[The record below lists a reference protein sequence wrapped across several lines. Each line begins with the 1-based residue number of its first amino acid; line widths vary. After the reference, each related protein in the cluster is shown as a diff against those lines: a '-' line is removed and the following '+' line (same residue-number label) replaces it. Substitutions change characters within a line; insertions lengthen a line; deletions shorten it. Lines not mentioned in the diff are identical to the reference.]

1 MASARARH
9 ADRDGVGEGA
19 SAGIEG
25 SVDGAASVS
34 EAEGEITGGWGE
46 QDPRAS
52 TPATAHPMVLI
63 AARLRRRMC
72 PILHAL
78 RVDDES
84 CRLAVGG
91 SPVYLGG
98 GGAVLPR
105 STSSVG
111 TSIAKG

>member
-25 SVDGAASVS
+25 SVDGAACIS
-34 EAEGEITGGWGE
+34 EAEGEVTGGWGE

-72 PILHAL
+72 PILHASGVGR
-78 RVDDES
+78 RVTPAG
-84 CRLAVGG
+84 RRWPTGLPGG
-91 SPVYLGG
+91 WWR
-98 GGAVLPR
+98 GA
-105 STSSVG
+105 
-111 TSIAKG
+111 AAQH